1 MTEADNRPA
10 IVETVTERSRTLA
23 ETERELRAFKATVD
37 EYQDRLDNMSASER
51 ELFYQSTTSIQT
63 DVAGATDP
71 ETILATREPLDDA
84 VRSPLQQVARE
95 SFTALLGRLQV
106 SLSDQE
112 RNQTLERLE
121 AKIPAEL
128 EAVTETYQRLYA
140 RIDDFDTVLVSLL
153 AAVVEKRPSILLT
166 PGREFTPLVD
176 RLDDRHETLLSLD
189 SLFAERDWA
198 PALEFAGVE
207 RFYDEDAD
215 DIDLAA
221 VRNDLEQTSSALET
235 LCDYGIGIR
244 AVLQEDVTDTYENE
258 TIDELVATLAD
269 ISQTVTATAETATT
283 VAEFMATVET
293 DTQSAAVFES
303 ALADLWES
311 YETLQTHDYST
322 LEYTAQSVEDVADD
336 IDSFVELLH
345 GRLQAQREL
354 VDELDLDANASSS
367 RPAPRLE
374 DTPLLPSHV
383 GDCPVEALDEY
394 AARHEWLTERLET
407 DANAVDQNQLLEL
420 WQSLTEGDEV
430 PLTPENEDT
439 ILALADRLSVSV
451 VLSNA

>member
-1 MTEADNRPA
+1 MTEADGRPA
-10 IVETVTERSRTLA
+10 ILETVTERSRALA
-23 ETERELRAFKATVD
+23 ETARELREFEATIG

-51 ELFYQSTTSIQT
+51 EMFYQSTASIQS

-71 ETILATREPLDDA
+71 ETILETRESLEDA

-95 SFTALLGRLQV
+95 SLTALLDRLQV

-112 RNQTLERLE
+112 RDGTLERLE
-121 AKIPAEL
+121 AKVPAEL

-153 AAVVEKRPSILLT
+153 AEVVEKRPSILLT
-166 PGREFTPLVD
+166 PDREFTPLVD
-176 RLDDRHETLLSLD
+176 GLEDRHETLLSLD
-189 SLFAERDWA
+189 ALFAECGWA
-198 PALEFAGVE
+198 PALEFAGVR

-221 VRNDLEQTSSALET
+221 IRSDIEEMSTALGT
-235 LCDYGIGIR
+235 LHDHGIEIQ
-244 AVLQEDVTDTYENE
+244 AVLEADVTDTYENGD
-258 TIDELVATLAD
+258 IDDLVDTLAD
-269 ISQTVTATAETATT
+269 INQTVTATADTCTT
-283 VAEFMATVET
+283 VVEFMATLET

-303 ALADLWES
+303 ALADLRES

-336 IDSFVELLH
+336 IDSFIELLH
-345 GRLQAQREL
+345 GRLQAQRDL
-354 VDELDLDANASSS
+354 VDELDLDASASSS
-367 RPAPRLE
+367 RPESRLE

-383 GDCPVEALDEY
+383 RDRPDEALHEY
-394 AARHEWLTERLET
+394 ADRHEWLTSRLET
-407 DANAVDQNQLLEL
+407 DADAVDQNQLLEV
-420 WQSLTEGDEV
+420 WQSLTEGNEV

-451 VLSNA
+451 VMSNA